1 MTIFS
6 KKVKARYYIDDENE
20 EVREVG
26 VFEIEVDGDQEYV
39 NIVFGK
45 NLLSIPTKEL
55 KGLEEVIEKSE

>member
-6 KKVKARYYIDDENE
+6 KKVVAKYYVDDENE
-20 EVREVG
+20 EIREVG
-26 VFEIEVDGDQEYV
+26 DFMIEVDGDQEYV

-55 KGLEEVIEKSE
+55 KGLEKVIEKSE

>member
-39 NIVFGK
+39 NIVFGR

>member
-6 KKVKARYYIDDENE
+6 KKVVAKYYVDDENE

-26 VFEIEVDGDQEYV
+26 DFVIEVDGDQEYV
-39 NIVFGK
+39 NIVFGR

-55 KGLEEVIEKSE
+55 KGLEEVIVKSE

>member
-6 KKVKARYYIDDENE
+6 KKVVAKYYVDDENE
-20 EVREVG
+20 GIREVG

-55 KGLEEVIEKSE
+55 KGLEEVIEKSG

>member
-6 KKVKARYYIDDENE
+6 KKVRARYYIDDENE